1 MFVAGIVVV
10 GIIGGAA
17 AHGDY
22 SDYDDSHSQYG
33 DASVKLQIREAEAQL
48 QQAESEVKR
57 LRANVQEQFE
67 QCVDDVRN
75 EFGLQ
80 EDDFKEIKSH
90 SQRYISKP
98 FELKQDMTN
107 ILKIKLEKSMAA
119 DRKNLKNIDDM
130 IKKINDMTLY
140 DE

>member
-1 MFVAGIVVV
+1 MFVAGVVV
-10 GIIGGAA
+10 AGIIGGAA
-17 AHGDY
+17 VHGNY

-57 LRANVQEQFE
+57 LRADVQEQFE

-80 EDDFKEIKSH
+80 EDDFKEIKSY

-107 ILKIKLEKSMAA
+107 ILKMKLEKSMAA